1 MFDYILYLTYLD
13 FLFIKIFFFD
23 FSNFFLKLKMLLLF
37 DCIKIIL
44 TIISFILTFRIVF
57 EACKHKTTKNF
68 IFVINQLIRC
78 LIKNIGYIIHSM
90 DENKKIY
97 IGGESKDLLCTI
109 QSCIIL
115 YTSISIEIWII
126 AITMSTYCLITDKE
140 YKFLNISFS
149 FLIFDIPSII
159 ILIIY
164 YKMGSLGKAKYNCYI
179 KTDEK
184 QEIIKYIPYFIE
196 LIIMI
201 FYTIF
206 VLLIIANIKKN
217 NDSLINSN
225 FFCTSTG
232 KKVRKYFI
240 YSLLLFPIIG
250 FIGII
255 FPSIYRTLIDEPSP
269 IQRNIFILIIMF
281 INILYPLGTGFF
293 SGLFNCISE
302 NQINLNEEE
311 NNDDEEKE
319 IYLTEH

>member
-1 MFDYILYLTYLD
+1 MLPLFDY
-13 FLFIKIFFFD
+13 
-23 FSNFFLKLKMLLLF
+23 
-37 DCIKIIL
+37 IKIIL

-78 LIKNIGYIIHSM
+78 LIKNIGYIIQSM

-164 YKMGSLGKAKYNCYI
+164 YNMDFLGEAKYNCYI
-179 KTDEK
+179 KK
-184 QEIIKYIPYFIE
+184 KKNEIIKSIPYFIE

>member
-1 MFDYILYLTYLD
+1 
-13 FLFIKIFFFD
+13 
-23 FSNFFLKLKMLLLF
+23 MLLLF
-37 DCIKIIL
+37 DYIKIIL

-140 YKFLNISFS
+140 YTFLNISFS

-164 YKMGSLGKAKYNCYI
+164 YKMDFLGEAKYNCYI
-179 KTDEK
+179 NRKEDK
-184 QEIIKYIPYFIE
+184 IIKYIPYFIE

-255 FPSIYRTLIDEPSP
+255 FPSIYRTSINEPSP

>member
-1 MFDYILYLTYLD
+1 MLLPFDY
-13 FLFIKIFFFD
+13 
-23 FSNFFLKLKMLLLF
+23 
-37 DCIKIIL
+37 IKIIL

-78 LIKNIGYIIHSM
+78 LIKNIGYIIQSM

-164 YKMGSLGKAKYNCYI
+164 YKMKFLGQAKYNCYI
-179 KTDEK
+179 NKEEK
-184 QEIIKYIPYFIE
+184 RIKSIPYFIE

>member
-1 MFDYILYLTYLD
+1 
-13 FLFIKIFFFD
+13 
-23 FSNFFLKLKMLLLF
+23 MLLLF
-37 DCIKIIL
+37 DYIKIIL

-78 LIKNIGYIIHSM
+78 LIKNIGYIIQSM
-90 DENKKIY
+90 DENEKIY

-140 YKFLNISFS
+140 YTFLNISFS

-179 KTDEK
+179 KRDEK

-255 FPSIYRTLIDEPSP
+255 FPSIYRTSINKPSP

-293 SGLFNCISE
+293 SGLFNCSSE

>member
-1 MFDYILYLTYLD
+1 ML
-13 FLFIKIFFFD
+13 
-23 FSNFFLKLKMLLLF
+23 LLLF
-37 DCIKIIL
+37 DYIKIIL

-90 DENKKIY
+90 DDENKKIY

-179 KTDEK
+179 KRDEK

-269 IQRNIFILIIMF
+269 IERNIFILIIMF

>member
-1 MFDYILYLTYLD
+1 
-13 FLFIKIFFFD
+13 
-23 FSNFFLKLKMLLLF
+23 MLLLF
-37 DCIKIIL
+37 DYIKIIL

-78 LIKNIGYIIHSM
+78 LIKNIGYIIQSM

-164 YKMGSLGKAKYNCYI
+164 YKMDFLGEAKYNCYI
-179 KTDEK
+179 NRKEDK
-184 QEIIKYIPYFIE
+184 IIKYIPYFIE

-269 IQRNIFILIIMF
+269 IQRKIFILIIMF

-293 SGLFNCISE
+293 SGLFNCISQ

-311 NNDDEEKE
+311 YNDDEEKE

>member
-1 MFDYILYLTYLD
+1 MLPLFDY
-13 FLFIKIFFFD
+13 
-23 FSNFFLKLKMLLLF
+23 
-37 DCIKIIL
+37 IKIIL

-78 LIKNIGYIIHSM
+78 LIKNIGYIIQSM

>member
-1 MFDYILYLTYLD
+1 MLLPFDY
-13 FLFIKIFFFD
+13 
-23 FSNFFLKLKMLLLF
+23 
-37 DCIKIIL
+37 IKIIL
-44 TIISFILTFRIVF
+44 TIISFILTFRIIF

-78 LIKNIGYIIHSM
+78 LIKNIGYIIQSM
-90 DENKKIY
+90 DGEKKIY
-97 IGGESKDLLCTI
+97 IGGESKKNLLCQI

-149 FLIFDIPSII
+149 FLFFYIPSII

-164 YKMGSLGKAKYNCYI
+164 YKMGFLGEAKYNCYI
-179 KTDEK
+179 KNMK
-184 QEIIKYIPYFIE
+184 NKEIIKYIPYFIE

-206 VLLIIANIKKN
+206 VLLIIANINKN

-225 FFCTSTG
+225 FFYTSTG

-255 FPSIYRTLIDEPSP
+255 FPSIYRISIKEPLS
-269 IQRNIFILIIMF
+269 IQRDIFILIIMF

-293 SGLFNCISE
+293 SGLFKCISQ
-302 NQINLNEEE
+302 NQINLNEEDY
-311 NNDDEEKE
+311 NDDEERE

>member
-1 MFDYILYLTYLD
+1 
-13 FLFIKIFFFD
+13 
-23 FSNFFLKLKMLLLF
+23 MLLLF
-37 DCIKIIL
+37 DYIKIIL

-149 FLIFDIPSII
+149 FLIFDFPSII

-164 YKMGSLGKAKYNCYI
+164 YKMGYLGEAKYNCYI

-255 FPSIYRTLIDEPSP
+255 FPSIYRTSINKPSP

-293 SGLFNCISE
+293 SGLFNCIRE

>member
-1 MFDYILYLTYLD
+1 MLPPFD
-13 FLFIKIFFFD
+13 
-23 FSNFFLKLKMLLLF
+23 N
-37 DCIKIIL
+37 IKIIL
-44 TIISFILTFRIVF
+44 TIISFILTFRIIF

-78 LIKNIGYIIHSM
+78 LIKNIGYIIQSM
-90 DENKKIY
+90 DENEKIY

-140 YKFLNISFS
+140 YTFLNISFS

-164 YKMGSLGKAKYNCYI
+164 YKMEFLGQAKYNCYI
-179 KTDEK
+179 NKEDK
-184 QEIIKYIPYFIE
+184 IIKSIPYFIE

-255 FPSIYRTLIDEPSP
+255 FPSIYRTSINKPSP

-293 SGLFNCISE
+293 SGLFKCISQ
-302 NQINLNEEE
+302 NQINLNEEDY
-311 NNDDEEKE
+311 NDDEERE

>member
-37 DCIKIIL
+37 DYIKIIL

-78 LIKNIGYIIHSM
+78 LIKNIGYIIQSM

-179 KTDEK
+179 KTDE

-293 SGLFNCISE
+293 SGLFNCSSE